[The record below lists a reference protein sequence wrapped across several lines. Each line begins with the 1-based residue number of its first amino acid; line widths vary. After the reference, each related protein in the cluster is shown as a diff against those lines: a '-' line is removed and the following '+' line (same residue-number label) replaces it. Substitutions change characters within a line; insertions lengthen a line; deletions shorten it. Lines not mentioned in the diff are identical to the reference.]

1 MPRPEKVQAVADIKE
16 RLDGAQ
22 AVFVTEYAGLSVKE
36 QQVLRR
42 ELKANGAEMKVVK
55 MTLAR
60 LAAADMTDELNDLLF
75 GPTALTFA
83 DGDPAAAAKALKAFA
98 KDHDVMIIKGGVLG
112 AEFLSPER
120 VSQLADLDPREV
132 LLARI
137 AGAFAAPMAQMAGL
151 LAALPRNA
159 ATVFQQLLEKKEEES
174 PESSVVSPQQ
184 DDQAEDETE
193 GNGAVAATGAE
204 DAEPAPDEATA
215 KDEPAPDADS
225 SNEAPEATEE
235 PSGDDAPPAADASAD
250 QGDNDTRNDVAAET
264 DEPDVA
270 DEAATEQ
277 SNEDEA
283 ADAADEKE

>member
-42 ELKANGAEMKVVK
+42 QLKANGAEMKVVK

-98 KDHDVMIIKGGVLG
+98 KDHDVLIIKGGVLG

-120 VSQLADLDPREV
+120 VSQLANLDPREV
-132 LLARI
+132 LLAKI

-159 ATVFQQLLEKKEEES
+159 ATAFQQLLEKKEEES
-174 PESSVVSPQQ
+174 TESSVVSIQQ
-184 DDQAEDETE
+184 DDQAEEEPE
-193 GNGAVAATGAE
+193 GNVAVATGAE
-204 DAEPAPDEATA
+204 AAEPAPDESSV
-215 KDEPAPDADS
+215 KDDAAPDAES
-225 SNEAPEATEE
+225 SNESPEAAEGS
-235 PSGDDAPPAADASAD
+235 SGDDAPPEAEASAAH
-250 QGDNDTRNDVAAET
+250 GDTDPSDDVVAET
-264 DEPDVA
+264 DEPDAA
-270 DEAATEQ
+270 DE
-277 SNEDEA
+277 
-283 ADAADEKE
+283 ADEKE

>member
-42 ELKANGAEMKVVK
+42 QLKANGAEMKVVK

-60 LAAADMTDELNDLLF
+60 LAAADMTDELNDLLS

-159 ATVFQQLLEKKEEES
+159 ATVFQQLLEKKVEES
-174 PESSVVSPQQ
+174 PESSVVGPPPEESVDEPPDVS
-184 DDQAEDETE
+184 DDSAEEPETE
-193 GNGAVAATGAE
+193 DRG
-204 DAEPAPDEATA
+204 
-215 KDEPAPDADS
+215 
-225 SNEAPEATEE
+225 
-235 PSGDDAPPAADASAD
+235 PAAGN
-250 QGDNDTRNDVAAET
+250 Q
-264 DEPDVA
+264 EPESPLIFLDHHIFRAGIEIRFECV
-270 DEAATEQ
+270 ECLLV
-277 SNEDEA
+277 SP
-283 ADAADEKE
+283 

>member
-42 ELKANGAEMKVVK
+42 QLKANGAEMKVVK

-60 LAAADMTDELNDLLF
+60 LAAADMTDELHDLLF

-159 ATVFQQLLEKKEEES
+159 ATVFQQLLEKKSQESGVES
-174 PESSVVSPQQ
+174 PQP
-184 DDQAEDETE
+184 EDE
-193 GNGAVAATGAE
+193 GQDG
-204 DAEPAPDEATA
+204 
-215 KDEPAPDADS
+215 
-225 SNEAPEATEE
+225 EATEE
-235 PSGDDAPPAADASAD
+235 SAD
-250 QGDNDTRNDVAAET
+250 NET
-264 DEPDVA
+264 AQDQP
-270 DEAATEQ
+270 TEEESEETQ
-277 SNEDEA
+277 DSGLSTQDSEE
-283 ADAADEKE
+283 

>member
-42 ELKANGAEMKVVK
+42 QLKANGAEMKVVK

-60 LAAADMTDELNDLLF
+60 LAAADMADELNDLLS

-159 ATVFQQLLEKKEEES
+159 ATVFQQLLEKKSQESGVES
-174 PESSVVSPQQ
+174 PEP
-184 DDQAEDETE
+184 EDE
-193 GNGAVAATGAE
+193 GQDG
-204 DAEPAPDEATA
+204 
-215 KDEPAPDADS
+215 
-225 SNEAPEATEE
+225 EATE
-235 PSGDDAPPAADASAD
+235 GSA
-250 QGDNDTRNDVAAET
+250 
-264 DEPDVA
+264 DVA
-270 DEAATEQ
+270 DETAQDQPTEEESEETQ
-277 SNEDEA
+277 DSGLSTQDSEE
-283 ADAADEKE
+283 

>member
-42 ELKANGAEMKVVK
+42 QLKANGAEMKVVK

-60 LAAADMTDELNDLLF
+60 LAAADMTDELHDLLS

-112 AEFLSPER
+112 AEFLNPER

-159 ATVFQQLLEKKEEES
+159 ATVFQQLLEKKVEES
-174 PESSVVSPQQ
+174 PESSVVSP
-184 DDQAEDETE
+184 ESEKSVDETPDVSDDSAE
-193 GNGAVAATGAE
+193 EPETGDRGPEVDEAVEDTLEQVAE
-204 DAEPAPDEATA
+204 EPPEDSPDEATVA
-215 KDEPAPDADS
+215 PQSAAEEP
-225 SNEAPEATEE
+225 ETGGQGPEA
-235 PSGDDAPPAADASAD
+235 
-250 QGDNDTRNDVAAET
+250 
-264 DEPDVA
+264 A

-277 SNEDEA
+277 SNDDEA

>member
-1 MPRPEKVQAVADIKE
+1 MPRPEKVQAVVDIKQ

-42 ELKANGAEMKVVK
+42 QLKASGAEMKVVK

-60 LAAADMTDELNDLLF
+60 LAAAHMTDELSDLLF

-98 KDHDVMIIKGGVLG
+98 KDHDVLIIKGGVLG
-112 AEFLSPER
+112 EEFLSPER

-132 LLARI
+132 LLAKI

-174 PESSVVSPQQ
+174 PESSVDSPQPEEESTESSVDSPQ
-184 DDQAEDETE
+184 PEEESTESSVDSPQPEEESTESSVDSPQPEEETAAETE
-193 GNGAVAATGAE
+193 DAAAAAE
-204 DAEPAPDEATA
+204 DA
-215 KDEPAPDADS
+215 
-225 SNEAPEATEE
+225 
-235 PSGDDAPPAADASAD
+235 
-250 QGDNDTRNDVAAET
+250 AAET
-264 DEPDVA
+264 E
-270 DEAATEQ
+270 
-277 SNEDEA
+277 
-283 ADAADEKE
+283 DAAAAAEDAAPDD

>member
-42 ELKANGAEMKVVK
+42 QLKANGAEMKVVK

-60 LAAADMTDELNDLLF
+60 LAAADMTDELHDLLF

-112 AEFLSPER
+112 AEFLNPER

-159 ATVFQQLLEKKEEES
+159 ATVFQQLLEKKVEES
-174 PESSVVSPQQ
+174 PESSVVGPSPEESVDETSDVS
-184 DDQAEDETE
+184 DDSAEEPETGDRGPEADEEVEDIVKEVAEEPPEDSSDEAAGAPQASAEEPETGKAEAEDRR
-193 GNGAVAATGAE
+193 
-204 DAEPAPDEATA
+204 
-215 KDEPAPDADS
+215 
-225 SNEAPEATEE
+225 PE
-235 PSGDDAPPAADASAD
+235 
-250 QGDNDTRNDVAAET
+250 
-264 DEPDVA
+264 A

-283 ADAADEKE
+283 ADAANEKE

>member
-42 ELKANGAEMKVVK
+42 QLKANGAEMKVVK

-151 LAALPRNA
+151 PAALPRNA
-159 ATVFQQLLEKKEEES
+159 ATVFQQLLEKEKAES
-174 PESSVVSPQQ
+174 P
-184 DDQAEDETE
+184 
-193 GNGAVAATGAE
+193 
-204 DAEPAPDEATA
+204 
-215 KDEPAPDADS
+215 
-225 SNEAPEATEE
+225 
-235 PSGDDAPPAADASAD
+235 
-250 QGDNDTRNDVAAET
+250 
-264 DEPDVA
+264 
-270 DEAATEQ
+270 
-277 SNEDEA
+277 
-283 ADAADEKE
+283 

>member
-42 ELKANGAEMKVVK
+42 QLKANGAEMKVVK

-60 LAAADMTDELNDLLF
+60 LAAADMTDELNDLLS

-159 ATVFQQLLEKKEEES
+159 ATVFQQLLEKKVEES
-174 PESSVVSPQQ
+174 PESSVVGPPPEESVDEPPDVS
-184 DDQAEDETE
+184 DDSAEEPETGDRGPAADE
-193 GNGAVAATGAE
+193 AVEDTLEQVAE
-204 DAEPAPDEATA
+204 KPPEDSPDEATV
-215 KDEPAPDADS
+215 APQSAA
-225 SNEAPEATEE
+225 EEPEAE
-235 PSGDDAPPAADASAD
+235 D
-250 QGDNDTRNDVAAET
+250 QGPET
-264 DEPDVA
+264 A

>member
-42 ELKANGAEMKVVK
+42 QLKANGAEMKVVK

-83 DGDPAAAAKALKAFA
+83 DGDPAAAAKALKEFA
-98 KDHDVMIIKGGVLG
+98 KDHNVMIIKGGVLG

-151 LAALPRNA
+151 LASLPRNA

-174 PESSVVSPQQ
+174 PESSVVSPQSE
-184 DDQAEDETE
+184 DSVDETPGE
-193 GNGAVAATGAE
+193 SDDSAEEPEVGDPGPEADEAVEDVVEEVAE
-204 DAEPAPDEATA
+204 EPPEDSADEATVA
-215 KDEPAPDADS
+215 PQASAEGPATRDRG
-225 SNEAPEATEE
+225 PEA
-235 PSGDDAPPAADASAD
+235 
-250 QGDNDTRNDVAAET
+250 
-264 DEPDVA
+264 A

-277 SNEDEA
+277 SNEDET

>member
-42 ELKANGAEMKVVK
+42 QLKANGAEMKVVK

-60 LAAADMTDELNDLLF
+60 LAAADMTDELHDLLF

-112 AEFLSPER
+112 AEFLNPER

-159 ATVFQQLLEKKEEES
+159 ATVFQQLLEKKVEES
-174 PESSVVSPQQ
+174 PESSVVSPPPEESVDETSDVS
-184 DDQAEDETE
+184 DDSAEEPETGDPGPEADEEVEDIVNEVAEETPEGSSDEAAGAPQASAEEPETGDRGPETDKAEAEDR
-193 GNGAVAATGAE
+193 G
-204 DAEPAPDEATA
+204 
-215 KDEPAPDADS
+215 
-225 SNEAPEATEE
+225 PEA
-235 PSGDDAPPAADASAD
+235 D
-250 QGDNDTRNDVAAET
+250 Q
-264 DEPDVA
+264 
-270 DEAATEQ
+270 AATEQ

>member
-1 MPRPEKVQAVADIKE
+1 MPRPEKVQAVVDIKQ

-42 ELKANGAEMKVVK
+42 QLKASGAELKVVK

-60 LAAADMTDELNDLLF
+60 LAASHMTDQLNDLLF

-98 KDHDVMIIKGGVLG
+98 KDHDVLIIKGGVLG
-112 AEFLSPER
+112 EEFLSPER

-132 LLARI
+132 LLAKI

-159 ATVFQQLLEKKEEES
+159 ATVFQQLLEKKDEES
-174 PESSVVSPQQ
+174 PESSVVSPHPEV
-184 DDQAEDETE
+184 DAPEESAESPVTGPQPETTE
-193 GNGAVAATGAE
+193 MA
-204 DAEPAPDEATA
+204 DEAAGASET
-215 KDEPAPDADS
+215 S
-225 SNEAPEATEE
+225 GEE
-235 PSGDDAPPAADASAD
+235 PETGDRGPEITDEASPGE
-250 QGDNDTRNDVAAET
+250 GDTNTTDDVAAEA
-264 DEPDVA
+264 DEPD
-270 DEAATEQ
+270 AAEP
-277 SNEDEA
+277 
-283 ADAADEKE
+283 ADEKE

>member
-42 ELKANGAEMKVVK
+42 QLKANGAEMKVVK

-60 LAAADMTDELNDLLF
+60 LAAADMTDELNDLLS

-98 KDHDVMIIKGGVLG
+98 KDHEVMIIKGGVLG

-174 PESSVVSPQQ
+174 PESSVVSPSPEESGVESPEP
-184 DDQAEDETE
+184 EDEGQDGGATE
-193 GNGAVAATGAE
+193 G
-204 DAEPAPDEATA
+204 
-215 KDEPAPDADS
+215 
-225 SNEAPEATEE
+225 
-235 PSGDDAPPAADASAD
+235 SA
-250 QGDNDTRNDVAAET
+250 
-264 DEPDVA
+264 DVA
-270 DEAATEQ
+270 DETAQDQPTEEESEETQ
-277 SNEDEA
+277 DSGLSTQDS
-283 ADAADEKE
+283 KE

>member
-42 ELKANGAEMKVVK
+42 QLKANGAEMKVVK

-60 LAAADMTDELNDLLF
+60 LAAADMTDELHDLLF

-112 AEFLSPER
+112 AEFLNPER

-151 LAALPRNA
+151 LASLPRNA

-174 PESSVVSPQQ
+174 PESSVVTPQSE
-184 DDQAEDETE
+184 DSVDETPGESDDSAKEPEAGDPGPEADEAVEDVVEEVAEEPPEDSAVEATVAPQPSAE
-193 GNGAVAATGAE
+193 GPATG
-204 DAEPAPDEATA
+204 DRG
-215 KDEPAPDADS
+215 
-225 SNEAPEATEE
+225 PEA
-235 PSGDDAPPAADASAD
+235 
-250 QGDNDTRNDVAAET
+250 
-264 DEPDVA
+264 A

-277 SNEDEA
+277 SNEDET

>member
-1 MPRPEKVQAVADIKE
+1 MPRPEKVQAVVDIKQ

-42 ELKANGAEMKVVK
+42 QLKASGAEMKVVK

-60 LAAADMTDELNDLLF
+60 LAAAHMTDELSDLLF

-98 KDHDVMIIKGGVLG
+98 KEHDALIIKGGVLG
-112 AEFLSPER
+112 EEFLSPER

-132 LLARI
+132 LLAKI

-174 PESSVVSPQQ
+174 PGSSVVIPQPEEESTESSVDSPQPEEESTESSV
-184 DDQAEDETE
+184 DSPRPEEESTESSVDSPRPEEETAAETEDAAAETEDAAAETEDAAAETE
-193 GNGAVAATGAE
+193 GA
-204 DAEPAPDEATA
+204 
-215 KDEPAPDADS
+215 
-225 SNEAPEATEE
+225 
-235 PSGDDAPPAADASAD
+235 
-250 QGDNDTRNDVAAET
+250 AAET
-264 DEPDVA
+264 
-270 DEAATEQ
+270 
-277 SNEDEA
+277 EDAA
-283 ADAADEKE
+283 ADD

>member
-42 ELKANGAEMKVVK
+42 QLKANGAEMKVVK

-60 LAAADMTDELNDLLF
+60 LAAADMTDELNDLLS

-159 ATVFQQLLEKKEEES
+159 ATVFQQLLEKKVEES
-174 PESSVVSPQQ
+174 PESSVVGPPPEESVDEPPDVS
-184 DDQAEDETE
+184 DDSAEEPGTGDRGPAADE
-193 GNGAVAATGAE
+193 AVEDTLEQVAE
-204 DAEPAPDEATA
+204 EPPEDSPDEATV
-215 KDEPAPDADS
+215 APQSAA
-225 SNEAPEATEE
+225 EEPEAE
-235 PSGDDAPPAADASAD
+235 D
-250 QGDNDTRNDVAAET
+250 QGPET
-264 DEPDVA
+264 A

-277 SNEDEA
+277 SNEDEV

>member
-42 ELKANGAEMKVVK
+42 QLKANGAEMKVVK

-159 ATVFQQLLEKKEEES
+159 ATVFQQLLEKKVEES
-174 PESSVVSPQQ
+174 PESSVVGPPPEESVDEPPDVS
-184 DDQAEDETE
+184 DDSAEEPETGDRGPEADEAIEDTLE
-193 GNGAVAATGAE
+193 QVAEEPPE
-204 DAEPAPDEATA
+204 DSPDEATV
-215 KDEPAPDADS
+215 APQSAA
-225 SNEAPEATEE
+225 EEPEAE
-235 PSGDDAPPAADASAD
+235 D
-250 QGDNDTRNDVAAET
+250 QGPET
-264 DEPDVA
+264 A

>member
-42 ELKANGAEMKVVK
+42 QLKANGAEMKVVK

-60 LAAADMTDELNDLLF
+60 LAAADMTDELNDLLS

-159 ATVFQQLLEKKEEES
+159 ATVFQQLLEKKVEES
-174 PESSVVSPQQ
+174 PESSVVGPPPEESVDEPPDVS
-184 DDQAEDETE
+184 DDSAEEPETGDRGPAADE
-193 GNGAVAATGAE
+193 AVEDTLEQVAE
-204 DAEPAPDEATA
+204 EPPEDSPDEATV
-215 KDEPAPDADS
+215 APQSAA
-225 SNEAPEATEE
+225 EEPEA
-235 PSGDDAPPAADASAD
+235 AD
-250 QGDNDTRNDVAAET
+250 QGPET
-264 DEPDVA
+264 A

>member
-22 AVFVTEYAGLSVKE
+22 AVFVMEYAGLSVKE

-42 ELKANGAEMKVVK
+42 QLKANGAEMKVVK

-60 LAAADMTDELNDLLF
+60 LAAADMTDELNDLLS

-159 ATVFQQLLEKKEEES
+159 ATVFQQLLEKKVEES
-174 PESSVVSPQQ
+174 PESSVVGPPPEESVDEPPDVS
-184 DDQAEDETE
+184 DDSAEEPETGDRGPAADE
-193 GNGAVAATGAE
+193 AVEDTLEQVAE
-204 DAEPAPDEATA
+204 EPPEDSPDEATV
-215 KDEPAPDADS
+215 APQSAA
-225 SNEAPEATEE
+225 EEPEAE
-235 PSGDDAPPAADASAD
+235 D
-250 QGDNDTRNDVAAET
+250 QGPET
-264 DEPDVA
+264 A

>member
-42 ELKANGAEMKVVK
+42 QLKANGAEMKVVK

-60 LAAADMTDELNDLLF
+60 LAAADMTDELHDLLF

-112 AEFLSPER
+112 AEFLNPER

-159 ATVFQQLLEKKEEES
+159 AAVFQQLLEKKVEES
-174 PESSVVSPQQ
+174 PESSVVGPPPEESVDETSDVSDDSAEEPETGDRGPEADEEVEDIVKEVAEEPPEDSSDEAAGAPQASAEEPETGKAE
-184 DDQAEDETE
+184 AEDRR
-193 GNGAVAATGAE
+193 
-204 DAEPAPDEATA
+204 
-215 KDEPAPDADS
+215 
-225 SNEAPEATEE
+225 PE
-235 PSGDDAPPAADASAD
+235 
-250 QGDNDTRNDVAAET
+250 
-264 DEPDVA
+264 A
-270 DEAATEQ
+270 DEAATEE
-277 SNEDEA
+277 SNEDET

>member
-42 ELKANGAEMKVVK
+42 QLKANGAEMKVVK

-60 LAAADMTDELNDLLF
+60 LAAADMTDELNDLLS

-193 GNGAVAATGAE
+193 GSGAVAATGAE
-204 DAEPAPDEATA
+204 DAEPAHDEASA

-270 DEAATEQ
+270 DQAATEQ

>member
-42 ELKANGAEMKVVK
+42 QLKANGAEMKVVK

-98 KDHDVMIIKGGVLG
+98 KDHDVLIIKGGVLG

-120 VSQLADLDPREV
+120 VSQLANLDPREV
-132 LLARI
+132 LLAKI

-159 ATVFQQLLEKKEEES
+159 ATAFQQLLEKKEEES
-174 PESSVVSPQQ
+174 TESSVVSIQQ
-184 DDQAEDETE
+184 DDQAEEAPE
-193 GNGAVAATGAE
+193 GNVAVATGAE
-204 DAEPAPDEATA
+204 AAEPAPDESSV
-215 KDEPAPDADS
+215 KDDAAPDAES
-225 SNEAPEATEE
+225 SNESPEAAEGS
-235 PSGDDAPPAADASAD
+235 SGDDAPPEAEASAD
-250 QGDNDTRNDVAAET
+250 QGGTDASDDVAAET
-264 DEPDVA
+264 DEPDAA
-270 DEAATEQ
+270 DE
-277 SNEDEA
+277 
-283 ADAADEKE
+283 ADEKE

>member
-1 MPRPEKVQAVADIKE
+1 MPRPEKVQAVVDIKQ

-42 ELKANGAEMKVVK
+42 QLKASGAEMKVVK

-60 LAAADMTDELNDLLF
+60 LAAADMTDELHDLLF

-204 DAEPAPDEATA
+204 DAEPAPDEASA

-235 PSGDDAPPAADASAD
+235 PNGDDAPPAADASAD

-270 DEAATEQ
+270 DEAAIEQ

>member
-42 ELKANGAEMKVVK
+42 QLKANGAEMKVVK

-151 LAALPRNA
+151 LGALPRNA

-174 PESSVVSPQQ
+174 PESSVVSPQSE
-184 DDQAEDETE
+184 DSVDETPERSDESGEEPEAGDRGPKADEAEDIVEQ
-193 GNGAVAATGAE
+193 VAEEPPE
-204 DAEPAPDEATA
+204 DSADEATA
-215 KDEPAPDADS
+215 APQASAQVPATGDRG
-225 SNEAPEATEE
+225 PEA
-235 PSGDDAPPAADASAD
+235 
-250 QGDNDTRNDVAAET
+250 
-264 DEPDVA
+264 A

-277 SNEDEA
+277 SNEDET

>member
-60 LAAADMTDELNDLLF
+60 LAAADMTDELHDLLF

-112 AEFLSPER
+112 TEFLSPER

-184 DDQAEDETE
+184 DDQAEEETE

-270 DEAATEQ
+270 DEAAIEQ

>member
-1 MPRPEKVQAVADIKE
+1 MPRPEKVQAVVDIKQ

-42 ELKANGAEMKVVK
+42 QLKASGAEMKVVK

-60 LAAADMTDELNDLLF
+60 LAAAHMTDQLIDLLF

-98 KDHDVMIIKGGVLG
+98 KDHDVLIIKGGVLG
-112 AEFLSPER
+112 EEFLSPER

-132 LLARI
+132 LLAKI

-151 LAALPRNA
+151 LAALPRNT

-174 PESSVVSPQQ
+174 PESSVVSPQP
-184 DDQAEDETE
+184 E
-193 GNGAVAATGAE
+193 V
-204 DAEPAPDEATA
+204 AEPDALQESAESPVTGPQSETTDMADEAAGASETSGEQPETGDRGPEIT
-215 KDEPAPDADS
+215 DEASPG
-225 SNEAPEATEE
+225 E
-235 PSGDDAPPAADASAD
+235 GDTNTTD
-250 QGDNDTRNDVAAET
+250 DVAAE
-264 DEPDVA
+264 A
-270 DEAATEQ
+270 DERDAAEP
-277 SNEDEA
+277 
-283 ADAADEKE
+283 ADEKE

>member
-42 ELKANGAEMKVVK
+42 QLKANGAEMKVVK

-60 LAAADMTDELNDLLF
+60 IAAADMTDELNDLLS

-112 AEFLSPER
+112 AEFLNPER

-159 ATVFQQLLEKKEEES
+159 ATVFQQLLEKKVEES
-174 PESSVVSPQQ
+174 PESSVVGPPPEESVDETPDVSDDSAEEPEADEAVEDTLEHVAEEPPEDSPDEAAGAPQASAEEPETG
-184 DDQAEDETE
+184 DRGPETDQAE
-193 GNGAVAATGAE
+193 AE
-204 DAEPAPDEATA
+204 DRG
-215 KDEPAPDADS
+215 
-225 SNEAPEATEE
+225 PEA
-235 PSGDDAPPAADASAD
+235 D
-250 QGDNDTRNDVAAET
+250 Q
-264 DEPDVA
+264 
-270 DEAATEQ
+270 AATEQ
-277 SNEDEA
+277 SNEDET

>member
-42 ELKANGAEMKVVK
+42 QLKANGAEMKVVK

-60 LAAADMTDELNDLLF
+60 LAAADMTDELHDLLS

-112 AEFLSPER
+112 AEFLNPER

-159 ATVFQQLLEKKEEES
+159 ATVFQQLVEKKVEES
-174 PESSVVSPQQ
+174 PESSVVSPKS
-184 DDQAEDETE
+184 EESVDETPDVSDDSAE
-193 GNGAVAATGAE
+193 EPETGDRGPEVDEAVEDTLEQVAE
-204 DAEPAPDEATA
+204 EPPEDSPDEATVA
-215 KDEPAPDADS
+215 PQSAAEEP
-225 SNEAPEATEE
+225 ETGGQGPEA
-235 PSGDDAPPAADASAD
+235 
-250 QGDNDTRNDVAAET
+250 
-264 DEPDVA
+264 A

-277 SNEDEA
+277 SNDDEA